1 MKKEAIFLIL
11 LVIFAA
17 SIFADTT
24 MPVNKKAEQHFE
36 KANELLKRMD
46 YQGAI
51 AEYSKVISLSSNSK
65 IVQDAQ
71 YWIGQSQF
79 RTGQFDDAK
88 ATFAKLIETYP
99 SSAIIPVTNLMVER
113 VEQAK
118 ENETI
123 RKAMSDAADK
133 GFVIDPD
140 TGVKFSK
147 TRSLTGKKDVIGYT
161 VGLNLSPNGKFL
173 LHGGLVIPLD
183 SGDPFQLVD
192 MPALRGTWSPDGK
205 KVAFFSKDAIW
216 IVPVSPDTGQSTG
229 PPKKL
234 LDGRFRFQRP
244 VSWSPDS
251 QKLVFARFVEASN
264 WDVWTISVTD
274 GSLAQITSNP
284 DAAEGAPAWSP
295 DGKTI
300 AHGMLKDRYN
310 LCLTSAEGGAP
321 RKIFEPGWKCVPIW
335 SPDGKWIILE
345 PGRDKIL
352 RFIRLSDNK
361 EYTLT
366 TPKPV
371 GNFFSWSPDGKKMLF
386 YNPPYVQKSI
396 LKVVSA
402 SGGPSVELGRHTL
415 LWPYGQWWY
424 SDSRTIIVEGQDQRG
439 DPALWIVP
447 LSGREPIQLTIDFH
461 VDAKPVPYS
470 LSHQWDKVVFGVMNS
485 DDTEDYWVA
494 PVSLQEAR
502 TTGPAVMVFKGRH
515 EGRGGV
521 YARSWSP
528 DGSKI
533 VMSHEGDIWIAKT
546 EGGDP
551 IQITQTPEV
560 EGWPRWSHDGKQL
573 YYIIKTGRENTVY
586 SIPAS
591 GGEPRKVLDNF
602 YDTAWHP
609 NSRRFVAATRDGNFR
624 IGTTEDITRVVANFK
639 DVGLDDVHDI
649 CLSPDGKHI
658 ACIGRQAGKGY
669 AGPVLVISVDDGTT
683 TRIATDDDGA
693 KYWLSWSPDGKWISY
708 NSDGPV
714 KVRPEGTLW
723 EADFDEILV
732 KASR

>member
-1 MKKEAIFLIL
+1 MKKIAILPALAFILMISFTANSETIPEAQ
-11 LVIFAA
+11 
-17 SIFADTT
+17 
-24 MPVNKKAEQHFE
+24 QHFE
-36 KANELLKRMD
+36 KANQLLKRMD

-51 AEYSKVISLSSNSK
+51 DEYSKVINLSSGSK
-65 IVQDAQ
+65 VAQDAQ
-71 YWIGQSQF
+71 YWTGQSHF
-79 RTGQFDDAK
+79 RAGQFDAAQ

-99 SSAIIPVTNLMVER
+99 TSAIIPVTKLMVER
-113 VEQAK
+113 VEKAK
-118 ENETI
+118 ENEEIT
-123 RKAMSDAADK
+123 RAMDDAADK

-140 TGVKFSK
+140 TGVKFTL
-147 TRSLTGKKDVIGYT
+147 TRTLTGKKDVIGYT

-183 SGDPFQLVD
+183 RGDPFQLVD
-192 MPALRGTWSPDGK
+192 MSALRGTWSPDGK
-205 KVAFFSKDAIW
+205 KVAFYSNDGIW
-216 IVPVSPDTGQSTG
+216 VVPVSPDTGQSTS

-234 LDGRFRFQRP
+234 LDGRFRNQRP

-251 QKLVFARFVEASN
+251 QKLVFARFAEASN

-274 GSLAQITSNP
+274 GSLTQITSDP

-300 AHGMLKDRYN
+300 AHGMLKDRYS
-310 LCLTSAEGGAP
+310 LCLTSADGGAP
-321 RKIFEPGWKCVPIW
+321 RKVFETGRKCIPIW
-335 SPDGKWIILE
+335 SPDGNWIILE

-352 RFIRLSDNK
+352 RLIRLADKK
-361 EYTLT
+361 EYALT
-366 TPKPV
+366 TPEPA
-371 GNFFSWSPDGKKMLF
+371 GNFFSWSSDGKKMLF
-386 YNPPYVQKSI
+386 YNPPYAQRSV
-396 LKVVSA
+396 LKVVST

-485 DDTEDYWVA
+485 DGTEDYWVA
-494 PVSLQEAR
+494 PVSLQEAT
-502 TTGPAVMVFKGRH
+502 TTGPAVMVFKGRRS
-515 EGRGGV
+515 GLGGI

-533 VMSHEGDIWIAKT
+533 AISHDGDIWIAKSA
-546 EGGDP
+546 GGAP
-551 IQITQTPEV
+551 AQITKTPEA
-560 EGWPRWSHDGKQL
+560 EGWPSWSQDGKQL
-573 YYIIKTGRENTVY
+573 YYVIKIGRENTVY

-602 YDTAWHP
+602 YDADWHP
-609 NSRRFVAATRDGNFR
+609 DGRRFVAATKNGNIM
-624 IGTTEDITRVVANFK
+624 IGTTTGDNIRVIANFE
-639 DVGLDDVHDI
+639 DAGLDDIHDI

-658 ACIGRQAGKGY
+658 ACIGRQAEKGY
-669 AGPVLVISVDDGTT
+669 AGPVLVIGVDDGST
-683 TRIATDDDGA
+683 TRIATDDDGT

-708 NSDGPV
+708 NSDGSI
-714 KVRPEGTLW
+714 KVRPEGTMW
-723 EADFDEILV
+723 EADFDEILT